1 MDTKSL
7 MVDIATKLFQEK
19 GYKGV
24 GLTEI
29 LHACTITK
37 GAFYHHFP
45 NGKEELLITCLH
57 SLSDTITT
65 DISFIFQ
72 QHLSTLEATHA
83 MIEKLIINFEINGTI
98 TGYTFSSIVS
108 EMASFSEPVR
118 YACEALYEKIQ
129 KIYYGK
135 LVTDGF
141 SDEAASNISLFMTA
155 SIEGA
160 MMLCL
165 TKKSPE
171 PLRMTSKILIEG
183 VLTRE

>member
-1 MDTKSL
+1 M
-7 MVDIATKLFQEK
+7 
-19 GYKGV
+19 
-24 GLTEI
+24 
-29 LHACTITK
+29 
-37 GAFYHHFP
+37 
-45 NGKEELLITCLH
+45 
-57 SLSDTITT
+57 
-65 DISFIFQ
+65 
-72 QHLSTLEATHA
+72 
-83 MIEKLIINFEINGTI
+83 I
-98 TGYTFSSIVS
+98 TGYTFSSVVS

-118 YACEALYEKIQ
+118 YACEGLYDKIQ

-141 SDEAASNISLFMTA
+141 SDAAASNISLFMTA